1 MTRGPVRLTTLE
13 EDFREIGILRDEAK
27 KDPSGKTPPPPKEE
41 PEPKKEPGK
50 EEEEPEEEGKK
61 AKPKAEGEEPAE
73 GEPVDEA
80 RRSFTKIDKSA
91 TARKARRIAR
101 LKSRRKRS
109 QKRKESKRWRKTARG
124 RRYAR
129 EYGKAAKKLH
139 GKRPVGKRMH
149 VQLGAK
155 RKAAREGVET
165 LDRAAMMVEE
175 TRSILSDL
183 VGSDMTEAMRSFA
196 NVAIIS
202 ELLSRAFTYFGE
214 KHDDED
220 YDDAADLMSEMAD
233 DAAEIAEHLKNA
245 VSESEA
251 VDLSSLTE
259 EFETMMEAL
268 QLALEDYA
276 EMEPELE
283 EEEDDSDPPA
293 KSDPEEE

>member
-13 EDFREIGILRDEAK
+13 EDFREIGILQDEAK
-27 KDPSGKTPPPPKEE
+27 KDPSGKTPPPKE
-41 PEPKKEPGK
+41 PEPEKEPG
-50 EEEEPEEEGKK
+50 EDETDEGKK
-61 AKPKAEGEEPAE
+61 AKGEGTEPAAGE
-73 GEPVDEA
+73 EPVDEA

-91 TARKARRIAR
+91 GARKARRIAR

-109 QKRKESKRWRKTARG
+109 AKRKDSKRWRRTARG

-139 GKRPVGKRMH
+139 GKRPTGKRMH
-149 VQLGAK
+149 IALGGK

-183 VGSDMTEAMRSFA
+183 VGSDMQEAMRSFA

-214 KHDDED
+214 KHDDTD
-220 YDDAADLMSEMAD
+220 YDDAAELMSEMAD

-245 VSESEA
+245 ISESEA
-251 VDLSSLTE
+251 IDLSSIKE

-268 QLALEDYA
+268 QMALEDYA

-283 EEEDDSDPPA
+283 EENDDDPPED
-293 KSDPEEE
+293 K